1 MIKEQKSRDEES
13 FLFCLRGERQVFNR
27 WRKRGGHKIFRLK
40 NQLRCQSKLPNFEF
54 FTQIINE
61 PSLVNRECLY
71 EKRRSFCKV
80 IIFLKMIQLLTLFT
94 LQILHLRHFFQCF
107 CGEYVV
113 LPGAFTSRSF
123 LIKKG
128 EVGKQC
134 I

>member
-1 MIKEQKSRDEES
+1 MAKTGRTQNVSAKKSTSLPANDVVAS
-13 FLFCLRGERQVFNR
+13 QNFLISNSL
-27 WRKRGGHKIFRLK
+27 
-40 NQLRCQSKLPNFEF
+40 
-54 FTQIINE
+54 

-94 LQILHLRHFFQCF
+94 PQILHLRHFFQCF